1 MPMIYLVDTQPK
13 LKVYVCLRDHL
24 QISPEWKI
32 IFNFCFPGN
41 HQKTYDFFIISGGVE
56 VN

>member
-32 IFNFCFPGN
+32 IFNFYFPGN
-41 HQKTYDFFIISGGVE
+41 HQKTYDFLIISGGVE